1 MTDEEVMLKLLKFFN
16 NNNISPRQVCHCMTT
31 LILRMA
37 AEQQAQI
44 EEEAENEL

>member
-1 MTDEEVMLKLLKFFN
+1 MTDEEFMLKLLKFIDK
-16 NNNISPRQVCHCMTT
+16 NNIAPRQSCHCMAT

-44 EEEAENEL
+44 EEEKENEL